1 MLRNF
6 RDFDV
11 LQTSAGAGFMR
22 VFNSFYY
29 SFSPGVASFIIAQ
42 SIIRAGMKIIL
53 YPLIGILY
61 LSSLV
66 FAATSFNG
74 EVAVTVAGVFASFG
88 IGVVYLGPILAVL
101 LRIFKS
107 RSSPRC
113 PRAVIVASILGFAS
127 VVGLC
132 LAEFVQL
139 TELLEITTVG
149 LVLSSMALGGLL
161 ASWKLM
167 RT

>member
-1 MLRNF
+1 
-6 RDFDV
+6 
-11 LQTSAGAGFMR
+11 MR
-22 VFNSFYY
+22 VFNAFYY
-29 SFSPGVASFIIAQ
+29 SFSPGVASFIISQ
-42 SIIRAGMKIIL
+42 SIIRARMKIVL

-101 LRIFKS
+101 FRIFKS
-107 RSSPRC
+107 RSSPRW
-113 PRAVIVASILGFAS
+113 PRAVMVASILAFAS
-127 VVGLC
+127 MVGLC

-139 TELLEITTVG
+139 AELLEITAVG

-167 RT
+167 RIWSHGAK